1 MDDRPVVLLAEDSPT
16 VRALV
21 RVELEDAGYAVVE
34 AADGRVAVDLARQSA
49 PSVVLLDVEMPVLDG
64 YGVIAEL
71 KVDPATR
78 DVPVVIL
85 TGQADLV
92 KALDAGAHDF
102 VRKPP
107 QQGELRARV
116 AAAVRVKV
124 LQDELRARADELER
138 VSRTDHLTGLH
149 NRRHIEEHLR
159 RLRSGARR
167 HGYPLAVLVIDV
179 DHFKQVND
187 TLGHAGGDEVLIEV
201 ARRLGAT
208 VRREDLVGRWGGEEF
223 IVLAPHTDLPAAAA
237 LGERLR
243 MAVGGTPV
251 LGGGRALTVTISVGA
266 AAGDGD
272 DDLVVQADRH
282 LYAAK
287 AAGRDRVEADATV

>member
-1 MDDRPVVLLAEDSPT
+1 MVLLAEDSPT

-159 RLRSGARR
+159 GLRSGARR

-201 ARRLGAT
+201 ARRLEAT
-208 VRREDLVGRWGGEEF
+208 VRSEDLVGRWGGEEF
-223 IVLAPHTDLPAAAA
+223 IVLAPYTDVSAAAA

-243 MAVGGTPV
+243 AAVGGTPV
-251 LGGGRALTVTISVGA
+251 IGDGRELTVTISIGA
-266 AAGDGD
+266 TAGDGD

-287 AAGRDRVEADATV
+287 AAGRDRVETGAAV

>member
-1 MDDRPVVLLAEDSPT
+1 MVLLAEDSPT

-21 RVELEDAGYAVVE
+21 RFELEDAGYAVVE
-34 AADGRVAVDLARQSA
+34 AADGRAAVDLARESA
-49 PSVVLLDVEMPVLDG
+49 PSVVLLDVEMPLLDG
-64 YGVIAEL
+64 YGVINEL
-71 KVDPATR
+71 KADPATR
-78 DVPVVIL
+78 DVPVVFL
-85 TGQADLV
+85 TGMSDLV

-107 QQGELRARV
+107 QPGELRART
-116 AAAVRVKV
+116 AAAVRVKL
-124 LQDELRARADELER
+124 LQDELRARADELDR

-159 RLRSGARR
+159 GLRSASRR
-167 HGYPLAVLVIDV
+167 HGYPLAVLVVDV

-187 TLGHAGGDEVLIEV
+187 TVGHAAGDDVLVEV
-201 ARRLGAT
+201 ARRLEAT
-208 VRREDLVGRWGGEEF
+208 VRSEDLVGRWGGEEF
-223 IVLAPHTDLPAAAA
+223 IVLAPHTDVTAAAA

-243 MAVGGTPV
+243 AAVGGTPV
-251 LGGGRALTVTISVGA
+251 VGGGRELTVTISVGA

-287 AAGRDRVEADATV
+287 AAGRDRVEARAAV

>member
-1 MDDRPVVLLAEDSPT
+1 MVLLAEDSPT

-21 RVELEDAGYAVVE
+21 RFELEDAGYAVVE
-34 AADGRVAVDLARQSA
+34 AADGRAAVDLALECG

-78 DVPVVIL
+78 DVPVVFL

-107 QQGELRARV
+107 QPGELRARV

-124 LQDELRARADELER
+124 LQDELRARADELDQ

-159 RLRSGARR
+159 GLRSAARR
-167 HGYPLAVLVIDV
+167 HGHPLSVLVVDV
-179 DHFKQVND
+179 DHFKDVND
-187 TLGHAGGDEVLIEV
+187 SVGHAGGDEVLVEV
-201 ARRLGAT
+201 ARRLGVA
-208 VRREDLVGRWGGEEF
+208 VRTEDLVGRWGGEEF

-243 MAVGGTPV
+243 AAVGGTPL
-251 LGGGRALTVTISVGA
+251 LGGGRELTVTISVGA
-266 AAGDGD
+266 AAGGGD
-272 DDLVVQADRH
+272 DDLVARADRL

-287 AAGRDRVEADATV
+287 AAGRDRVEAGAV